1 VSPKCK
7 SFLLK
12 LILDNNKEKKKNKP
26 LKFQPKKTDK
36 PVENNNTLGQATI
49 KKTNTFSTVTFQ

>member
-1 VSPKCK
+1 MSPKCK

-12 LILDNNKEKKKNKP
+12 LILDNNKTRKEERNKP

-36 PVENNNTLGQATI
+36 PVENNNTPRPTY
-49 KKTNTFSTVTFQ
+49 N